1 LGPTINCTVP
11 LTERQG
17 QRAGCSK
24 RHFGGAHCCTRPQS
38 VRRGAFSCGQED
50 RGGVAALAPCI
61 FWCAE
66 LSFKMICSFTP
77 DHQSRKQLMIC
88 STHWMVITCESNTA
102 HGVGSPCAGPCGACG
117 GRCSTPGTRCRCV
130 FGGYARILYLRSP
143 AFLALILDALV
154 GADARPH
161 ALLALAPAAIM
172 LAYLRPPAFLAP
184 ALVALVGADA
194 RPQALLAL
202 APDAVMLAYLRS
214 AAFFAPAL
222 FTVMGA
228 SFGWRGGWD
237 LLADCAGLCLLS
249 SS

>member
-1 LGPTINCTVP
+1 MRGARGAGRDTLGPTINCTVP

-88 STHWMVITCESNTA
+88 SS
-102 HGVGSPCAGPCGACG
+102 VGSPCAGPRGACGGICSTPGTPCTVSCNGYAHISALPHILCTGSCRACG
-117 GRCSTPGTRCRCV
+117 GRCSTPVTPYPC
-130 FGGYARILYLRSP
+130 S
-143 AFLALILDALV
+143 
-154 GADARPH
+154 
-161 ALLALAPAAIM
+161 
-172 LAYLRPPAFLAP
+172 
-184 ALVALVGADA
+184 
-194 RPQALLAL
+194 
-202 APDAVMLAYLRS
+202 
-214 AAFFAPAL
+214 
-222 FTVMGA
+222 
-228 SFGWRGGWD
+228 
-237 LLADCAGLCLLS
+237 
-249 SS
+249 

>member
-1 LGPTINCTVP
+1 MESPHS
-11 LTERQG
+11 R
-17 QRAGCSK
+17 RAC
-24 RHFGGAHCCTRPQS
+24 
-38 VRRGAFSCGQED
+38 
-50 RGGVAALAPCI
+50 

-88 STHWMVITCESNTA
+88 SS
-102 HGVGSPCAGPCGACG
+102 VGSPCAGPRGACG

-143 AFLALILDALV
+143 AFLAFILDALV
-154 GADARPH
+154 GADARPQ
-161 ALLALAPAAIM
+161 ALLALAPAATV

-184 ALVALVGADA
+184 ALVALAGADA

-202 APDAVMLAYLRS
+202 APGAVMLAYLPS